1 MRVCVLGS
9 GSSGNCTYVETRRT
23 RLLIDNGFG
32 PRSLRRRLQEAGLP
46 IDHFD
51 ALLITHGHIDHWK
64 GAEAFVRVY
73 QAPVYANVGT
83 RNEVA
88 ELQQIDRWEEF
99 RTGEP
104 FVVGDVEVDP
114 FPVLHDAA
122 DPVGFRLRAAGLAG
136 AVATDLGSLT
146 EAVEERLSACDWLI
160 LESNHDEELLR
171 LGPYPWSLKQRL
183 TSRLGHLSNRAFA
196 GFLSRFDG
204 QARHVFLAHLS
215 RNNNDPDI
223 ALDTARQGLNRR
235 STGTFHDLWNP
246 IQLHLTHQSR
256 PTPVV
261 EL

>member
-9 GSSGNCTYVETRRT
+9 GSSGNCTFVETRRT
-23 RLLIDNGFG
+23 RVLIDNGFG
-32 PRSLRRRLQEAGLP
+32 PRSLKRRLQEAGLP
-46 IDHFD
+46 LDRFD

-64 GAEAFVRVY
+64 GAESFVHTY
-73 QAPVYANVGT
+73 QAPVYTNLGT
-83 RNEVA
+83 RNEVEA
-88 ELQQIDRWEEF
+88 LNQIDRWEEF
-99 RTGEP
+99 RTGES
-104 FVVGDVEVDP
+104 FVVGDLEVDP

-122 DPVGFRLRAAGLAG
+122 DPVGFRLRCGGVAG

-146 EAVEERLSACDWLI
+146 DAVEERLSGCDWMV

-196 GFLSRFDG
+196 SFLTRFDG

-215 RNNNDPDI
+215 CKNNDPEI
-223 ALDTARQGLNRR
+223 ALDTARAGLDRR
-235 STGTFHDLWNP
+235 PSGTFHDLWNP
-246 IQLHLTHQSR
+246 IQLHLTKQTR
-256 PTPVV
+256 PTAVV